1 MLLRLFW
8 LDAAAGILYAFHIIT
23 RGFACDKNHGGIMKK
38 SLFKLTLLCSL
49 ATLFCFIS
57 SSTAFAADS
66 PKLNSVALVSLS
78 VSDVGGS
85 VQSGSIG
92 STPASK
98 LITAAVNDMLNDAEK
113 TLASK
118 WTVVKASTFIDNA
131 GYRKPAVEKTL
142 TVYVPQINEKEMA
155 VFTQVSK
162 EIKGGILDADKARDL
177 CQALKV
183 DGIVLIFSEWAA
195 KTGGFVPTTK
205 ALTKNILTVW
215 DASGNKVIYKRVDKV
230 GNKTLGVGGF
240 KAVNEETIGEW
251 RDSFNRSLEE
261 ILKSL

>member
-1 MLLRLFW
+1 
-8 LDAAAGILYAFHIIT
+8 
-23 RGFACDKNHGGIMKK
+23 MKK
-38 SLFKLTLLCSL
+38 SLLKLALLCSL
-49 ATLFCFIS
+49 ATLSSFVS
-57 SSTAFAADS
+57 SSIVLAADS
-66 PKLNSVALVSLS
+66 PKLTTVAVVSLS
-78 VSDVGGS
+78 VSDLGGS

-92 STPASK
+92 STPAAK
-98 LITAAVNDMLNDAEK
+98 LITGAVNDMLNDTEK
-113 TLASK
+113 ILGGK
-118 WTVVKASTFIDNA
+118 WTVVKASTFIDNP

-142 TVYVPQINEKEMA
+142 TVYVPQVNEKEMA

-162 EIKGGILDADKARDL
+162 EIKGGILDAEKAKEL
-177 CQALKV
+177 CKALNV
-183 DGIVLIFSEWAA
+183 DGVVLIFSEWAS

-215 DASGNKVIYKRVDKV
+215 DSSGNKVINKRIDTV

-240 KAVNEETIGEW
+240 TAVNEETIGQW